1 MIFDSY
7 DMTKSRQPGA
17 ASVMQKRMQEGKTIL
32 LSERLQAVVRMV
44 PQINTVADIGCD
56 HGKVAAW
63 LLKNGRAKFAV
74 CGDISAPS
82 LEKARRLTAS
92 MGLQNA
98 VSLRVGSG
106 FDVLS
111 RGEADAAVIAGM
123 GGELMTSI
131 LEHGKEK
138 LPDTLVLACHRDADV
153 LRGWLSLNGFA
164 IDDEDLVHEKGHYY
178 PVIRAIRRQSRPLT
192 PAETEFGPVLLA
204 KKPRHIKNYVA
215 QRIKQTEKIRGSL
228 LHTEAVKKET
238 LLRDI
243 DARLQLYNEVNKCL

>member
-1 MIFDSY
+1 M
-7 DMTKSRQPGA
+7 
-17 ASVMQKRMQEGKTIL
+17 

-44 PQINTVADIGCD
+44 PQTQTVADIGCD
-56 HGKVAAW
+56 HGKVAVW
-63 LLKNGRAKFAV
+63 LLKNGRAKFVV

-82 LEKARRLTAS
+82 LEKARRLAAS
-92 MGLQNA
+92 MGVQTA

-131 LEHGKEK
+131 LEQGKEK
-138 LPDTLVLACHRDADV
+138 LPDTLVLACQRDADV
-153 LRGWLSLNGFA
+153 LRGWLSSNGFV

-178 PVIRAIRRQSRPLT
+178 PVIRAVRGQSRPLT
-192 PAETEFGPVLLA
+192 AAETEFGPVLLA

-215 QRIKQTEKIRGSL
+215 QRIRQTEKIRRAL
-228 LHTEAVKKET
+228 LQTEAVKKET
-238 LLRDI
+238 LLHDI
-243 DARLQLYNEVNKCL
+243 DLRLQFYNEVYKCL